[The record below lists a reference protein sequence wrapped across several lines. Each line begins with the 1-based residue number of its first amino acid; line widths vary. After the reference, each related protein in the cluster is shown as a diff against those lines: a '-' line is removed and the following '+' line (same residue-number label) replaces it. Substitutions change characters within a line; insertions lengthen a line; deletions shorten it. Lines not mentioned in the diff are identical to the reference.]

1 MVGPKWMVADRLV
14 LAYHVKIMV
23 QSGHLI
29 SEEELLM
36 SPEPQAL
43 MIAQEWIHHPLPRK

>member
-1 MVGPKWMVADRLV
+1 MVGPQWMVADRLV

-36 SPEPQAL
+36 IPEPQVL
-43 MIAQEWIHHPLPRK
+43 MLASSFLENREN